1 MFKLGSVNYEI
12 TKQDINIFPT
22 SSGYS
27 VSVSITARNEIIDPD
42 IGEISLAFG
51 GTVESLNSVTEDIT
65 GLLFV
70 AEFIGCSGTL
80 EVLEDTIH
88 FYGTTDIN
96 WNEELGK
103 DVEFDVELRR

>member
-12 TKQDINIFPT
+12 TKQDLDIFQT

-27 VSVSITARNEIIDPD
+27 VSVSIVARNETIDPY

-51 GTVESLNSVTEDIT
+51 GTVESLNSVTENIA
-65 GLLFV
+65 GLLFI
-70 AEFIGCSGTL
+70 AEFTDCSGTL
-80 EVLEDTIH
+80 EVLEDIIH
-88 FYGTTDIN
+88 FYGTTDVN

>member
-1 MFKLGSVNYEI
+1 MVDS
-12 TKQDINIFPT
+12 
-22 SSGYS
+22 
-27 VSVSITARNEIIDPD
+27 D

-51 GTVESLNSVTEDIT
+51 GTVESLNSVTENIT

-70 AEFIGCSGTL
+70 AEFIDCSGTL
-80 EVLEDTIH
+80 EVLENTIH
-88 FYGTTDIN
+88 FYGTTDVN

>member
-27 VSVSITARNEIIDPD
+27 VSVSIIARNETVDPD

-51 GTVESLNSVTEDIT
+51 GTVESLNSVTENIT

-70 AEFIGCSGTL
+70 AEFIDCSGTL
-80 EVLEDTIH
+80 EVLENTIH
-88 FYGTTDIN
+88 FYGTTNVN

>member
-1 MFKLGSVNYEI
+1 MLKLGSVNYEI
-12 TKQDINIFPT
+12 TNQDINIFQT

-27 VSVSITARNEIIDPD
+27 VSVSIIARNEMVDSD
-42 IGEISLAFG
+42 IGEISLAFR
-51 GTVESLNSVTEDIT
+51 GTVESLNSVTENIT

-70 AEFIGCSGTL
+70 AEFIDCSGTL
-80 EVLEDTIH
+80 EVLENTIH
-88 FYGTTDIN
+88 FYGTTDVN

>member
-12 TKQDINIFPT
+12 TKQDIDIFQT

-27 VSVSITARNEIIDPD
+27 VSVSITARNEIIDSD

-51 GTVESLNSVTEDIT
+51 GTIESLNSVTENIV

-70 AEFIGCSGTL
+70 VEFIGCSGTL

-96 WNEELGK
+96 WNEELSK